1 MILNSNFLPVALFTD
16 AVYKKPDATP
26 GVTGAMAIPV
36 TVFFWNSQQKNIGK
50 ELDTFEFLQSHVICF
65 TSDGAW
71 NMHDLVYYMLKRFG
85 SGRMYFTTWAIS
97 EIAMRQL
104 YLYQK
109 DGLITEL
116 FGLLDYRNTSRKPAE
131 LAFIE
136 QNSTTIK
143 LEKIHAK
150 VTVLE
155 LEKGCFAIN
164 TSANYTRNPRI
175 ETGDIFVSK
184 EVADFH
190 KNWILNKIHGGRT
203 D

>member
-1 MILNSNFLPVALFTD
+1 MPLFDNT
-16 AVYKKPDATP
+16 VYKKPIE
-26 GVTGAMAIPV
+26 GNGITGAIEIPA

-50 ELDTFEFLQSHVICF
+50 ELDAFEFLQNHVICF

-71 NMHDLVYYMLKRFG
+71 NMHDLVYYLLKRFG
-85 SGRMYFTTWAIS
+85 SGKMFFTTWAIS

-116 FGLLDYRNTSRKPAE
+116 YGLLDYRNTSRKPAE

-155 LEKGCFAIN
+155 LVNNFIAIN
-164 TSANYTRNPRI
+164 TSANYTRNPRV
-175 ETGDIFVSK
+175 ETGDIFSSK
-184 EVADFH
+184 IVAEFH
-190 KNWILNKIHGGRT
+190 KSWILNKINNVRT
-203 D
+203 DQT